1 MFIENPIDSGLEVK
15 FQYEKLKRS
24 IKGCNNIDILR
35 NIALELLEMN
45 RQKTAIAKWV
55 SMRALD
61 AENKQKK

>member
-1 MFIENPIDSGLEVK
+1 MFIEDPIDSGLEVK
-15 FQYEKLKRS
+15 FQYETLKRS
-24 IKGCNNIDILR
+24 IKGCDNLDILR

-61 AENKQKK
+61 A